1 MPLRLTIPLVLL
13 GCATAAPKT
22 DSPTAAAA
30 TPDSIIAAP
39 DRSEADRALD
49 PGRKPASLLQFLGLK
64 PGMHVAELVA
74 GGGYSTELM
83 ARAVAPTGVVYAEN
97 PKGTLQRFAE
107 KPFSARLAT
116 PPMHNVVRVD
126 RELDDP
132 FPPEVQNLDLV
143 LSFVVYHDG
152 VWQGV
157 DRPQMNAAVF
167 RALRTGG
174 IYAICDSSAKE
185 GHGVQDVQT
194 LHRIDESTVVS
205 EVTEAGF
212 RLAGKDDFL
221 RNPDDTRDWNS
232 SPKESGARRGTSDRF
247 VLKFVRP
254 R

>member
-1 MPLRLTIPLVLL
+1 MILRLTIPLAFL
-13 GCATAAPKT
+13 GCVTAAPKA
-22 DSPTAAAA
+22 DSPATAAA
-30 TPDSIIAAP
+30 TPESIVAAP

-49 PGRKPASLLQFLGLK
+49 PGRKPASLLQFLDLK

-116 PPMHNVVRVD
+116 PAMRNAVRVD

-132 FPPEVQNLDLV
+132 FPPQVHDLDLV

-157 DRPQMNAAVF
+157 DRPKMNAAVF

-174 IYAICDSSAKE
+174 VYAICDSSAE
-185 GHGVQDVQT
+185 NGHGV
-194 LHRIDESTVVS
+194 
-205 EVTEAGF
+205 
-212 RLAGKDDFL
+212 
-221 RNPDDTRDWNS
+221 
-232 SPKESGARRGTSDRF
+232 
-247 VLKFVRP
+247 
-254 R
+254 